1 MHHVTAASLR
11 SVPSPPVRT
20 RLPTLVKKQPREAVV
35 GVWMR
40 VAASIKLCAAL
51 MRAHGFMCVD
61 TSPVRARGSPCS
73 FIMLSC
79 PHSHAHSPKPSVGR
93 GMGAQRRTKEAY
105 EPVCVTARITNRN
118 KIFTNM
124 RNVCVARH
132 AARCTLRVHLVY
144 TSDRSRSSRRVP
156 RERNSLFP
164 NVGIDV

>member
-61 TSPVRARGSPCS
+61 TTPVR
-73 FIMLSC
+73 
-79 PHSHAHSPKPSVGR
+79 
-93 GMGAQRRTKEAY
+93 
-105 EPVCVTARITNRN
+105 
-118 KIFTNM
+118 
-124 RNVCVARH
+124 
-132 AARCTLRVHLVY
+132 
-144 TSDRSRSSRRVP
+144 SRQRVP
-156 RERNSLFP
+156 LLVHHVDLPAVENGNKDRK
-164 NVGIDV
+164 

>member
-73 FIMLSC
+73 FIMLTC
-79 PHSHAHSPKPSVGR
+79 PHSHAHSRKPSVGR
-93 GMGAQRRTKEAY
+93 GMGAQRSTKEAY
-105 EPVCVTARITNRN
+105 EPVCVTARITNQN
-118 KIFTNM
+118 
-124 RNVCVARH
+124 
-132 AARCTLRVHLVY
+132 
-144 TSDRSRSSRRVP
+144 
-156 RERNSLFP
+156 
-164 NVGIDV
+164 